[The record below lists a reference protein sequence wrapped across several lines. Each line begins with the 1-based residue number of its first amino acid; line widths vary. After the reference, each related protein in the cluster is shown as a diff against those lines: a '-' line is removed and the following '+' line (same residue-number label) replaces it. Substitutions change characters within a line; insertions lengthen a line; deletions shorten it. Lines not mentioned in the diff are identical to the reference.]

1 LHVTVTVT
9 VSPAFVS
16 MGPSTTTVVPGFSIS
31 AGRSTGSVGFC
42 GSGVGDGVGVG
53 VGVGS
58 GVGVG
63 VGVGSGVG
71 ESVGS
76 GVGESVGSGVG
87 ESVGDG
93 LGELEVGDGLGP
105 EASSTANHVW

>member
-58 GVGVG
+58 GVGLG
-63 VGVGSGVG
+63 VGVGSGDGLADV
-71 ESVGS
+71 SVGD
-76 GVGESVGSGVG
+76 GLADV
-87 ESVGDG
+87 SVGDG